1 MLCIVSALGMRAQT
15 WTGNPAAEGTFY
27 LYNVEAGKFLNNGD
41 PNQNWGT
48 NAYLQA
54 GFGMDIKLEAAGENV
69 FNLNTNVS
77 NGGTSNYLASSTW
90 CDGAA
95 TPWTFRAV
103 DGQTNVYQIINN
115 GQYIMANEALNDVE
129 LLGDPGSRA
138 TSTYWK
144 LVSEDDFKAA
154 MQAKTY
160 SATDPMDVSI
170 FIKGRSFARN
180 DGRNNTWVRTYQNA
194 NNQKWIE
201 GGNGSAADAA
211 GKYYGNEFWNQTFD
225 IHQEITGLPDGTYEV
240 KCSGFG
246 TNGTTFVYGNTKE
259 GALTSE
265 NAAANGSRFVAY
277 KEIADNNA
285 WAGQTTGTFTLS
297 GGKLTVGLKRTENK
311 NADWCVYDEF
321 RLYYYG
327 LDLSEFAATLA
338 EAVAAAEAVEGTV
351 PTAAYNVL
359 ANVVA
364 EQNQTYTSAAEYTAA
379 TEAIVNATNTAKALQ
394 LNYTRYKNVK
404 AAVLAINNGIE
415 TATADAQVEAA
426 TDNAGIDAAV
436 ATVRQALAEY
446 LPTVTLAAGQ
456 TIDLTAALIDN
467 AAPGISGSTD
477 YWTNSET
484 PTLQYQLFE
493 FYQKSGA
500 TTKQTILTT
509 LPAGNYKLSAIAY
522 TRDNMTATLNAGE
535 NTVNL
540 VGCGSVNDRN
550 GGNTWIAG
558 GNGVNNLVF
567 NLAEATANLEIGLTA
582 DNATGD
588 HWMCWRSFSLVYG
601 DVFEPYTL
609 AEGKM
614 NKDVAAAQTQADA
627 TFKATPSPTTYM
639 AVLNAIAAA
648 EASIKAYAPM
658 TAAVD
663 KIDAALAAATSATES
678 TDAYN
683 TVKAAYTE
691 ATIADADIMA
701 QVAAAYDAV
710 IPVIKS
716 QTAANA
722 DFTLAIQNHSFE
734 YGNMTGWTA
743 AASSDTG
750 VRETSN
756 ATYAAT
762 GSDGS
767 YLFNTWWQGVPLTQA
782 LEGLPT
788 GEYTLTASVASDGAT
803 IYLLA
808 NGEHNEGTET
818 AGEYPTK
825 DTFQDA
831 TITFLV
837 KDGKATIGVV
847 GGADGEA
854 GVHKDYVEAGYWW
867 YKADNF
873 RLVKNRELTEE
884 EMAVIPTAIAL
895 DETEVTLTADAQ
907 TKTFELTFT
916 PEDAT
921 NTVTWTS
928 SDESVATVAD
938 GVVTAISSGTATIT
952 VTSTLDEN
960 VKAEATVTVSF
971 PETEVAS
978 EDVVID
984 GPALST
990 VTYGPNLIKNG
1001 SFEYPNAYYGWTY
1014 GTGSTTPITSEKF
1027 DIVTEGAADG
1037 NQYLK
1042 AKTNE
1047 GGAAAGSLNTS
1058 WELEDGKTYVFG
1070 YKIKANA
1077 GATANTYIGT
1087 SLNNTKGQENAN
1099 KKFDAPTYGTDW
1111 TDVKYKFTNDEN
1123 FKYLVF
1129 NARWLG
1135 DNKSFDAFY
1144 LVEVTSESTVGNVEY
1159 ATAAIPT
1166 ANIGTGAFQYSQ
1178 DAVDAANAL
1187 VQGTATVAEVE
1198 AAYNAL
1204 QVLNAPAEDQLY
1216 NIVVAEESNT
1226 KKGNA
1231 LVIVPGATSAN
1242 NPTGYGLNVNLAPNT
1257 NLNQAVTFT
1266 KVDGNNYNISFETA
1280 EGTTYLTTGSLNG
1293 SAAGWKT
1300 QQIQATA
1307 DAEKKCAFTIV
1318 ASKEENNVFY
1328 IYNPEHNEYVDYQDG
1343 GALYTDTNI
1352 DHKSFSLVETQKP
1365 SITINTTAAG
1375 WGTTMLPFAVTEIPE
1390 GVKVYSCAEANGA
1403 TLTLSEVTAL
1413 EANKPYIIEGAWEA
1427 TLTGDA
1433 QGTQLQYTEGML
1445 TGTYAKIAAQ
1455 DGWYILQKQGEKVGF
1470 FKVDTSKAQPNVGA
1484 NRAYLTAPAGSE
1496 IKAFDLGG
1504 DTDGINSLVNDLQK
1518 GDIYDLA
1525 GRKVQRMQKGNV
1537 YIVNGKKVVVK

>member
-15 WTGNPAAEGTFY
+15 WTGSEPAEGDFY
-27 LYNVEAGKFLNNGD
+27 LYNVGAGKFLNAGD
-41 PNQNWGT
+41 RAANWGT
-48 NAYLQA
+48 NACLSANYGLD
-54 GFGMDIKLEAAGENV
+54 FTLEANGTDY
-69 FNLNTNVS
+69 NLNSKNS
-77 NGGTSNYLASSTW
+77 NGGDNNYLATSLWT
-90 CDGAA
+90 DGAA
-95 TPWTFRAV
+95 TPWTFASV
-103 DGQTNVYQIINN
+103 GDKVYNISN
-115 GQYIMANEALNDVE
+115 GGSYLVATSAGDDVE
-129 LLGDPGSRA
+129 LVSSGDGA
-138 TSTYWK
+138 NAQWI
-144 LVSEDDFKAA
+144 LVSRENVIAA
-154 MQAKTY
+154 MA
-160 SATDPMDVSI
+160 SATKDSPMNI
-170 FIKGRSFARN
+170 SFLLGAPDFNRN
-180 DGRNNTWVRTYQNA
+180 DTRAQNGKSWAWTNA
-194 NNQKWIE
+194 N
-201 GGNGSAADAA
+201 GNVTVA
-211 GKYYGNEFWNQTFD
+211 GPNANRGTFGCEFWNNTFD
-225 IHQEITGLPDGTYEV
+225 INQTLTDMPDGTYEF
-240 KCSGFG
+240 KIAGYG
-246 TNGTTFVYGNTKE
+246 TNGTTYIYGNTTE
-259 GALTSE
+259 VVFANQTS
-265 NAAANGSRFVAY
+265 AANFGTALDN
-277 KEIADNNA
+277 IADGQF
-285 WAGQTTGTFTLS
+285 AGNTTGRFNLIGGTL
-297 GGKLTVGLKRTENK
+297 KVGVKRATNK
-311 NADWCVYDEF
+311 SADWAVFDNAE
-321 RLYYYG
+321 LIYYG
-327 LDLSEFAATLA
+327 LDLSEFESALAA
-338 EAVAAAEAVEGTV
+338 AVAAAEAVEGTV
-351 PTAAYNVL
+351 PAAAYDVL
-359 ANVVA
+359 AGVVA
-364 EQNQTYTSAAEYTAA
+364 EQNKTYTSAAEYTAA

-426 TDNAGIDAAV
+426 TDNAGIDVAV
-436 ATVRQALAEY
+436 ATVRQALADY
-446 LPTVTLAAGQ
+446 LPTVTLTTGQ

-467 AAPGISGSTD
+467 AAPGMSGNTD
-477 YWTNSET
+477 YWTNSVNPGLEFN
-484 PTLQYQLFE
+484 LYE
-493 FYQKSGA
+493 FYNQAGA
-500 TTKQTILTT
+500 TTKQTIATS
-509 LPAGNYKLSAIAY
+509 LPAGNYKLTAIAF
-522 TRDNMTATLNAGE
+522 TRTGYEAKLNAGE
-535 NTVNL
+535 NSTNIAQVASGTVN
-540 VGCGSVNDRN
+540 NRN
-550 GGNTWIAG
+550 QGNNWIAEG
-558 GNGVNNLVF
+558 NGNGVTDLVF
-567 NLAEATANLEIGLTA
+567 NLSEATANLEIGLTA
-582 DNATGD
+582 SNNGD
-588 HWMCWRSFSLVYG
+588 KWMCWRSFSLVYG

-627 TFKATPSPTTYM
+627 AFQATPSPTTYM

-663 KIDAALAAATSATES
+663 KIDAALAAATSATGS
-678 TDAYN
+678 ADAYN
-683 TVKAAYTE
+683 TIKAAYTE
-691 ATIADADIMA
+691 ATIADADIMD

-722 DFTLAIQNHSFE
+722 DFTLAIRNQSFE

-743 AASSDTG
+743 TASSDTG
-750 VRETSN
+750 VREASN

-808 NGEHNEGTET
+808 NGEHNDGTET
-818 AGEYPTK
+818 GNEEVTTYPTK

-831 TITFLV
+831 TFTFLV

-847 GGADGEA
+847 GGAGGDA
-854 GVHKDYVEAGYWW
+854 GVHKDYVEEGYWW

-928 SDESVATVAD
+928 SDESVATVAN

-1144 LVEVTSESTVGNVEY
+1144 LVEVTSETTVGNVEY
-1159 ATAAIPT
+1159 ATNAIPT

-1178 DAVDAANAL
+1178 DAIDAANAL

-1198 AAYNAL
+1198 ATYAAL
-1204 QVLNAPAEDQLY
+1204 TTVNAPAEGQLFNVVLTYGGWTYDNKAMTYIANGRTDGGNY
-1216 NIVVAEESNT
+1216 NIQYKEVANQ
-1226 KKGNA
+1226 
-1231 LVIVPGATSAN
+1231 
-1242 NPTGYGLNVNLAPNT
+1242 NLA
-1257 NLNQAVTFT
+1257 QAFTFT
-1266 KVDGNNYNISFETA
+1266 KVEGNNYKMSQIDADGVARYISTGVPYSGNTSQIRTTTNADQALVVTVIPTA
-1280 EGTTYLTTGSLNG
+1280 TEGKWNLRNTEANQYIGSQD
-1293 SAAGWKT
+1293 AG
-1300 QQIQATA
+1300 
-1307 DAEKKCAFTIV
+1307 V
-1318 ASKEENNVFY
+1318 
-1328 IYNPEHNEYVDYQDG
+1328 
-1343 GALYTDTNI
+1343 YTVNSHI
-1352 DHKSFSLVETQKP
+1352 DFVLAETQKP

-1375 WGTTMLPFAVTEIPE
+1375 WGTTMLPFAVASVPE
-1390 GVKVYSCAEANGA
+1390 GVKVYSCAKAEGA
-1403 TLTLSEVTAL
+1403 TLTLEEVETL
-1413 EANKPYIIEGAWEA
+1413 EANKPYIIEGAWNE

-1470 FKVDTSKAQPNVGA
+1470 FKVDTSKATPNVGA

-1504 DTDGINSLVNDLQK
+1504 DTDGINSLVNDLQN